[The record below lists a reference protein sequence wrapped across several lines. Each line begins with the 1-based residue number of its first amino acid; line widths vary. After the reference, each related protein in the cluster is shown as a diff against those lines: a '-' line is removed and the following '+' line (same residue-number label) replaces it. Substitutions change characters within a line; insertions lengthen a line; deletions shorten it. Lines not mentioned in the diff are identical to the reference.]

1 MSLTAPLAYKL
12 MHYFPNTN
20 VPPGPRTS
28 IFTNAQDAVTL
39 ECVSFNESGNVS
51 GGFGLGHK
59 RRICWMGALFGAFS
73 LGSLPCVYKGAKNDI
88 NSFMHRHFDIF
99 VSIHTHFAVFSPPT
113 KYVTNLRFFRTRV
126 KTLRYFSLPFFSV
139 LPENKS
145 KPMQRQIQTASKP
158 AYSVFKTFST
168 LI

>member
-113 KYVTNLRFFRTRV
+113 KYVTYLRFFPKQGATQAPATGGQIESR
-126 KTLRYFSLPFFSV
+126 SLTV
-139 LPENKS
+139 EMALA
-145 KPMQRQIQTASKP
+145 TAQPSD
-158 AYSVFKTFST
+158 TICRRG
-168 LI
+168 LG